1 MIFSVI
7 FFGIF
12 IGYSFIKNDKR
23 NLPEIIE
30 NTIND

>member
-12 IGYSFIKNDKR
+12 IGYSLIKNDKR

-30 NTIND
+30 NIVDD